1 MAAVPAA
8 VPAATVAFLQT
19 ADQAIAQLKVIPEGG
34 STGVGNNLVRQKV
47 YQLIQAQTQR
57 ANEGAVMNELQCT
70 IHLNLLGTLGSATP
84 ADNMPVTLTCGHTFC
99 RGCIQGIFNMP
110 IAAPFSPARKCPICN
125 QPIAVNPAV
134 LGHNVAITEILRRIL
149 PQRVGPG
156 GAPVPAFRSRRK
168 HKSTRKN
175 RS

>member
-1 MAAVPAA
+1 MAA

-19 ADQAIAQLKVIPEGG
+19 ADQAIAQLQAIPEGG

-47 YQLIQAQTQR
+47 YQLIQAQTQV
-57 ANEGAVMNELQCT
+57 ANEGAVMNELQCA
-70 IHLNLLGTLGSATP
+70 IHFNLLGTRGSATP

-99 RGCIQGIFNMP
+99 RICIQTVFNMP
-110 IAAPFSPARKCPICN
+110 APAARRCPLCN

-149 PQRVGPG
+149 PQRIGPG
-156 GAPVPAFRSRRK
+156 GALVPAFRSRRK

>member
-1 MAAVPAA
+1 MAA

-19 ADQAIAQLKVIPEGG
+19 ADQAIAQLQAITEGG
-34 STGVGNNLVRQKV
+34 SVGVGNNLVRQKV
-47 YQLIQAQTQR
+47 YQLIQAQTQV
-57 ANEGAVMNELQCT
+57 ANGGAVMNELQCT

-99 RGCIQGIFNMP
+99 RGCIQTVFNMP
-110 IAAPFSPARKCPICN
+110 APAARKCPLCN

-134 LGHNVAITEILRRIL
+134 LKHNVAITEILRRIL

-156 GAPVPAFRSRRK
+156 GALVPAFRSRRK